1 MIKFDKRFVYFMWDD
16 ELEGKTV
23 FFADYIPHL
32 QRKVENN
39 DIEHYTKV
47 TRSDDLLPF
56 RMNDGRA
63 GWQFVYFDPHYEL
76 KRAHEQGKKIECKR
90 KGDAWGDLDWDYTPS
105 PEWLDDHEYRIM
117 QEEENPVTHRE
128 LARWLAQGRGE
139 WRWYNVDDV
148 TPYAQIDFRYSV
160 DEVFHPVKRLV
171 LVRKWE
177 DSEWHEPTRE
187 YMGLEK

>member
-1 MIKFDKRFVYFMWDD
+1 MPKFEKEFVHFMWDD

-23 FFADYIPHL
+23 FFADYIPNL

-39 DIEHYTKV
+39 AIEHYTKV

-56 RMNDGRA
+56 RMNDGLSS
-63 GWQFVYFDPHYEL
+63 WQFVYFDPHYEL
-76 KRAHEQGKKIECKR
+76 KLAHEQGKKIECKR

-117 QEEENPVTHRE
+117 QEEENPVTNRE

-139 WRWYNVDDV
+139 CRLCSIGDV
-148 TPYAQIDFRYSV
+148 SPYAQMAFRYC
-160 DEVFHPVKRLV
+160 DKDGFLPVKGIV
-171 LVRKWE
+171 LVRKW
-177 DSEWHEPTRE
+177 DDNEWHKPTRE
-187 YMGLEK
+187 YMGLEE